1 MLLFKIIVNWTPK
14 IWFPL
19 AIVLLNGVIN
29 FLERQYLISY
39 LDLFE
44 ISPNI
49 QVISGFLA
57 IAGVLINWILI
68 SVLLFFGCRLFYD
81 GKGVFRNFL

>member
-1 MLLFKIIVNWTPK
+1 MLLFKSIVNWTPK

-29 FLERQYLISY
+29 FLERRYLLVY

-44 ISPNI
+44 IFPNTK
-49 QVISGFLA
+49 SE
-57 IAGVLINWILI
+57 
-68 SVLLFFGCRLFYD
+68 
-81 GKGVFRNFL
+81 K